1 MDRNL
6 SRIRTQTVRIRFF
19 NAEKCNLVALKCIL
33 GGFFSFYAP
42 DLL

>member
-1 MDRNL
+1 MLDPDANRPDP
-6 SRIRTQTVRIRFF
+6 VF